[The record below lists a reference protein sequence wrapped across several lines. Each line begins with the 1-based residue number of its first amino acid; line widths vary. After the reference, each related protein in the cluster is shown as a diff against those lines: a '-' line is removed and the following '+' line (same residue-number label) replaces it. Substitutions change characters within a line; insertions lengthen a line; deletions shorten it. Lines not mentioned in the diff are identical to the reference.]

1 MDLITKI
8 QNKINEIKRRGD
20 IPTYVWLGKSEKLEL
35 QNLLSFD
42 IKKNKENHKDQ
53 ILGLDLK
60 FLDCESWVSVGYEN
74 KN

>member
-42 IKKNKENHKDQ
+42 IKKK
-53 ILGLDLK
+53 
-60 FLDCESWVSVGYEN
+60 
-74 KN
+74 